1 MTILTEKDGF
11 TYAMLDAKDG
21 DDVVELI
28 AQGFTDGSEPTA
40 LALGLGP
47 EHLKQF
53 AEALLPK
60 FLRESLSIVA
70 RDAQTGEIVGAQLND
85 EVSMDLPI
93 DPSQFE
99 WAIPVLALAGDV
111 YGRYFHGEPPKP
123 KESFHIFII
132 GVSRSFRGKDIGQ
145 RLIDL
150 SLDLARSRGYK
161 KAVVEAS
168 GIISQHIFRKAGF
181 TTRVEIPYS
190 TFEHEGKRPFENT
203 GVHPSMM
210 LMDKGL

>member
-1 MTILTEKDGF
+1 MTILTERDGF
-11 TYAMLDAKDG
+11 AFALLEVKDV

-47 EHLKQF
+47 ENLKQF
-53 AEALLPK
+53 VEALLPK
-60 FLRESLSIVA
+60 FLGEGLSIVA
-70 RDAQTGEIVGAQLND
+70 RDAHTGEIVGAQLND

-93 DPSQFE
+93 EPSQFE
-99 WAIPVLALAGDV
+99 WAVPILAMAGDV
-111 YGRYFHGEPPKP
+111 YGRYFQGQPPQP
-123 KESFHIFII
+123 GESFHIFII

-150 SLDLARSRGYK
+150 SLGLARGRGYK

-181 TTRVEIPYS
+181 TTRVEIPYA
-190 TFEHEGKRPFENT
+190 TFEYEGKRPFANT
-203 GVHPSMM
+203 GTHPSMM
-210 LMDKGL
+210 LMDKSL